1 MQKPITAHVDVA
13 GILAVVVCAP
23 AVYVTFDRRLE
34 GVTRAASA
42 GVMYT
47 ADTRARRVLC
57 SRRVQIWEITND
69 QRIPAHAWDLV
80 RVAVWPFQCVLLGAW
95 FLIAVPLAIA
105 VVAVIAALLALRPTP
120 QVVLHHD

>member
-1 MQKPITAHVDVA
+1 VA

-23 AVYVTFDRRLE
+23 AVYVTFDSRLE

-47 ADTRARRVLC
+47 ADTTSAASAMLARL
-57 SRRVQIWEITND
+57 QIWEITND
-69 QRIPAHAWDLV
+69 QRIPAHAWDLLSESPLAV
-80 RVAVWPFQCVLLGAW
+80 SVVARTW

-105 VVAVIAALLALRPTP
+105 VVAVDRGIARAAPDSAI
-120 QVVLHHD
+120 VLQHHD